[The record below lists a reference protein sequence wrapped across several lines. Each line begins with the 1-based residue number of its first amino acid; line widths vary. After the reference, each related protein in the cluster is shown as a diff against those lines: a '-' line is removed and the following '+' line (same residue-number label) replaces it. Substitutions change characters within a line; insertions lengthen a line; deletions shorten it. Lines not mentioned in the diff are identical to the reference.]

1 MDKFGLPAAVL
12 NLIKHKL
19 AEFNQIEAAKIYGSR
34 AMGNYWR
41 GSDIDII
48 LFGNCEKNLG
58 QIITEMDELPLPY
71 KFDIAVYSQLTN
83 QELKEHVDRVG
94 INIYQQSDEHPTS
107 YAKKL

>member
-1 MDKFGLPAAVL
+1 MDKFGLPAGVL
-12 NLIKHKL
+12 NRIKHKL

-48 LFGNCEKNLG
+48 LFGNCEKSLG
-58 QIITEMDELPLPY
+58 QIITEVDELPLPY

-83 QELKEHVDRVG
+83 QELKEHIDRVG
-94 INIYQQSDEHPTS
+94 INIYQRNEERPQC
-107 YAKKL
+107 

>member
-1 MDKFGLPAAVL
+1 MDKFGLPAGVL
-12 NLIKHKL
+12 NLIKRKL
-19 AEFNQIEAAKIYGSR
+19 TEFNQIEAAKIYGSR

-48 LFGNCEKNLG
+48 LFGNCEKSLG

-83 QELKEHVDRVG
+83 QELKEHIDRVG
-94 INIYQQSDEHPTS
+94 INIYQRNEEHPKATQ
-107 YAKKL
+107 KL